1 MTLRVSEANIRVYKI
16 NEVDGDDEEEDLPIQ
31 ISPVF
36 DSEGQISN
44 TEFELSFLAQVK
56 GFGLKTFY
64 IVMLRPEEGKND
76 NMDVAKIKIHNS
88 VNHPFQVFY
97 NLFYAFL
104 HRRLYFQLSN
114 IGVILRSREKKVVR
128 VNECL

>member
-88 VNHPFQVFY
+88 VNHPFQVLY
-97 NLFYAFL
+97 NLLYAF
-104 HRRLYFQLSN
+104 YTGDFTSN
-114 IGVILRSREKKVVR
+114 SACNGVILRSYVS
-128 VNECL
+128 ECL

>member
-88 VNHPFQVFY
+88 VNHPFQVQW
-97 NLFYAFL
+97 N
-104 HRRLYFQLSN
+104 SN
-114 IGVILRSREKKVVR
+114 ITAILRQQQKCRYIGVCR
-128 VNECL
+128 YLWTPFLTLL